1 MTLVERAALAY
12 GVRVLED
19 RAFQGLLPDDF
30 AWGPL
35 GHGCSPSGAFVLAVG
50 PRHNPI
56 LDDPHHVFHEVAH
69 VITHPPFARLDTFH
83 EDFLLL
89 PFERALAERLGD
101 SCIDGL
107 RLLHQQTPL
116 SERWTYDAER
126 SFDQNDHALTE
137 TPMWKAGIE
146 VGKAVGVLDEH
157 GNVRLG
163 VWPRWDRLPADRWLR
178 LFHLP
183 ASERIKEL
191 RS

>member
-1 MTLVERAALAY
+1 MTLVERASLAY
-12 GVRVLED
+12 GVRVLEE
-19 RAFQGLLPDDF
+19 RAFEGLPDDF

-50 PRHNPI
+50 PRHNPM

-83 EDFLLL
+83 EDFILL
-89 PFERALAERLGD
+89 PFERALADRLGD

-126 SFDQNDHALTE
+126 SFDQNDQALTE
-137 TPMWKAGIE
+137 TPMWQAGIE
-146 VGKAVGVLDEH
+146 VGKAVGILDEH

-163 VWPRWDRLPADRWLR
+163 VWPRWDRLPADRWLH